1 MNKKRKFKGQRIGSR
16 GKRIIVKDMDNGD
29 LVELDPMLCLIKVL
43 DRKKQIC
50 IYEVECVV

>member
-16 GKRIIVKDMDNGD
+16 GKKIIVKDMDNGD

-50 IYEVECVV
+50 IYEV